1 VSLLTNLV
9 SYWKLDEASGD
20 ALDSHSTNHLTETS
34 GTIGST
40 TGKIGNCRD
49 FELGDTEYFT
59 IADSAALSTGD
70 IDFTLACWV
79 NLESKT
85 ASQRQTLISKYNTTG
100 NQREYWLTYNPQTAP
115 GTSNPFGFTISATGS
130 STVVIRESTTFG
142 TPSTGT
148 WYFVVA
154 WHDSVANTVNIQVNN
169 GTVDSTSHSGGVFD
183 GTSPFVLGARETVD
197 NLDGLLDEVGFWKR
211 VLTSDER
218 TALYNGGNGLAYP
231 FATGSGPLIDG
242 RLTRSNLINGG
253 RLVSC

>member
-253 RLVSC
+253 MLVSC